1 MVSEVGQPCVNLD
14 QQGPVHTA
22 VGCQMGREQIERM
35 LAPSGIGP
43 VVSSAHLAAGALP
56 GLSEVEFGLILAG
69 HAFDRWMVRCMGAAG
84 VPDLSAVDVLV
95 LHTVRHRDRPKKLAD
110 ICLVLGIEDTHVV
123 SYAIKKL
130 ARAGLV
136 ASKRAG
142 KEKLVAATKAGADAC
157 QRYHEIREQLL
168 VKPVSATGLPGPRLS
183 ELGAL
188 LRALSGH
195 YDQAARS
202 ATSL

>member
-1 MVSEVGQPCVNLD
+1 
-14 QQGPVHTA
+14 
-22 VGCQMGREQIERM
+22 MGREPVKHMVANR
-35 LAPSGIGP
+35 ARNGIGP
-43 VVSSAHLAAGALP
+43 IVSSAHLAAGALP

-69 HAFDRWMVRCMGAAG
+69 HAFERWMVRCMGAAG
-84 VPDLSAVDVLV
+84 VPDLSGVEVLV

-130 ARAGLV
+130 ALAGLV
-136 ASKRAG
+136 VSKRAG
-142 KEKLVAATKAGADAC
+142 KEKVVVATKAGADAC
-157 QRYHEIREQLL
+157 QRYHEVRERLL
-168 VKPVSATGLPGPRLS
+168 VKPVKSAGLPDAMLS